1 MISIHYFITLL
12 ECGQL
17 ECHGLPNILKE
28 ELPLFKG
35 GIYYEQT
42 KYSIIQH
49 DSAY

>member
-12 ECGQL
+12 NYGQL

-35 GIYYEQT
+35 GIYYE
-42 KYSIIQH
+42 
-49 DSAY
+49 